1 MRCAVL
7 NKLPAVSIGMPVYN
21 GAETLERV
29 LESLAHQSFADFEL
43 IISDNNSTDDTAAIC
58 IDYAKKDPRVRYFR
72 QPVNIGSGL
81 NFKFVLDQALAPYFM
96 WAAADDIRST
106 DWLQVN
112 YEFLRANP
120 RYVASTSP
128 NGFEGCSL
136 DSADL
141 VRFSLE
147 GDVCNRLHRFF
158 DHCWLSHGIFYSL
171 IRTGILRGCDV
182 IGRSFIAADWAID
195 LYLARHGE
203 IYRTSEGLTVFG
215 IHGVSNGN
223 DAYKAFRNSRIEL
236 LFPFMAMTWYAFS
249 LTRGL
254 PLFCRAQMIWILTRF
269 NVLVA
274 FGQIRSGLHFVYRAI
289 FKPVEGASRN
299 PTGGKDC

>member
-171 IRTGILRGCDV
+171 IRTDVLRGCDV

-195 LYLARHGE
+195 LYLARQGE
-203 IYRTSEGLTVFG
+203 IYRTSEGLAVFG
-215 IHGVSNGN
+215 IHGVSNGS
-223 DAYKAFRNSRIEL
+223 DAYKAFRNSKIEL
-236 LFPFMAMTWYAFS
+236 LFPFVAMTWYALG

-254 PLFCRAQMIWILTRF
+254 PLLCRAKMIVILTRF
-269 NVLVA
+269 NVSVA
-274 FGQIRSGLHFVYRAI
+274 YGQIRSVLSLVYRAV
-289 FKPVEGASRN
+289 FKPVGGAPRN
-299 PTGGKDC
+299 AAGGK